1 MTADYIAFDK
11 AFAREYQLQ
20 VDVGQA
26 TAPDG
31 ITRVR
36 VDGAGT
42 LEAAQVRRATPQTP
56 KQDVRDQ
63 SSDKP
68 GDQDT
73 ARVAGKISPEEAAG
87 LFEQASLA
95 PWSDRFPRR
104 PGIPDEAIVE
114 VRFGRA
120 DRETGSVK
128 LWLRDAEK
136 DDALGPMLAQ
146 LRRHVE
152 ELSDGR
158 IYL

>member
-11 AFAREYQLQ
+11 AFAQEYQLQ

-36 VDGAGT
+36 VEGSGV
-42 LEAAQVRRATPQTP
+42 LEAAQVRRASAT
-56 KQDVRDQ
+56 
-63 SSDKP
+63 SSRQEMDLQAKGP
-68 GDQDT
+68 PPEQET
-73 ARVAGKISPEEAAG
+73 ARASGKISPEQVTG

-95 PWSDRFPRR
+95 PWNDRFPQR

-120 DRETGSVK
+120 DRESGSVR

-146 LRRHVE
+146 LRKHVGE
-152 ELSDGR
+152 FSDGR